1 MAYSIVA
8 VEVGNYD
15 IIFKFLEGG
24 REGGILVSLPFIKPW
39 LLYAHSTCHAVIT
52 EEDQNTLLQDK
63 ETNIN

>member
-24 REGGILVSLPFIKPW
+24 REGGVLVSLPFIKP
-39 LLYAHSTCHAVIT
+39 
-52 EEDQNTLLQDK
+52 
-63 ETNIN
+63 